1 MTLDL
6 ALRARSV
13 VAVPSRPG
21 GAVVRDLDLLV
32 PAFKERVL
40 DLVAMMRASGHDPW
54 VFETLRTQE
63 RAAFLA
69 RKGTGVVDS
78 MHCYGV
84 AVDVI
89 SLSKKWNAGF
99 KFWRDL
105 RDHGESLGLTSG
117 ARWRRRD
124 LPHVQAIP
132 VSKQDILR
140 ELHRRLG
147 RAEVEQYVALGL
159 RRAD

>member
-1 MTLDL
+1 MALDL
-6 ALRARSV
+6 ALRARSL

-21 GAVVRDLDLLV
+21 GAIVRDVAELV
-32 PAFKERVL
+32 PAFRERVL

-54 VFETLRTQE
+54 IFETYRSPE
-63 RAAFLA
+63 RARALA
-69 RKGTGVVDS
+69 DRGTGVVGS
-78 MHCYGV
+78 MHSYGC

-89 SLSKKWNAGF
+89 SSSKEWGAPF
-99 KFWRDL
+99 AFWRDL
-105 RDHGESLGLTSG
+105 RDHAEALGLVSG

-132 VSKQDILR
+132 VGRQALLR

-147 RAEVEQYVALGL
+147 RDAVALYVERVLGE
-159 RRAD
+159 A